1 MSFEVDGVGR
11 VKEEG
16 AGRGVFVAV
25 DGVLVWA
32 VAVREVDAGAFGVEV
47 GLDGIEVLA
56 VGVDF
61 GMDAFS
67 LFFSTMTAD
76 CDLTDPVLVGW
87 GVAAVGD
94 DLAIGCGIRL
104 EPEVV
109 RVLTDEVEL
118 GNFAPEGVGIL
129 LGVILVF
136 VVATE
141 LGVSAAF
148 FGAEFV
154 LALGLSTLTSV
165 PLALAGVVD
174 VDGGDLADSSIA

>member
-32 VAVREVDAGAFGVEV
+32 VAVREVVAGAFWVDV
-47 GLDGIEVLA
+47 DLDGIEVFAGGADL
-56 VGVDF
+56 

-67 LFFSTMTAD
+67 LFFSSVTAD
-76 CDLTDPVLVGW
+76 CDFADPVLVVC

-94 DLAIGCGIRL
+94 DFAIGCGIRL

-165 PLALAGVVD
+165 PLVLGVVVN

>member
-11 VKEEG
+11 VKDEG

-25 DGVLVWA
+25 DGVLAWA
-32 VAVREVDAGAFGVEV
+32 VAVREVDAGAIGVEV
-47 GLDGIEVLA
+47 DLAGKGFFA
-56 VGVDF
+56 VGADS
-61 GMDAFS
+61 GIDAFS
-67 LFFSTMTAD
+67 LFFFSVTAD
-76 CDLTDPVLVGW
+76 CDFTDPVLVSC
-87 GVAAVGD
+87 GVAPVGD

-118 GNFAPEGVGIL
+118 GNFVPVGVGIL

-136 VVATE
+136 VLATG
-141 LGVSAAF
+141 LGGSAAF
-148 FGAEFV
+148 FGADFV

-165 PLALAGVVD
+165 PLTLGVVVD
-174 VDGGDLADSSIA
+174 VDRGDLTDSSIA